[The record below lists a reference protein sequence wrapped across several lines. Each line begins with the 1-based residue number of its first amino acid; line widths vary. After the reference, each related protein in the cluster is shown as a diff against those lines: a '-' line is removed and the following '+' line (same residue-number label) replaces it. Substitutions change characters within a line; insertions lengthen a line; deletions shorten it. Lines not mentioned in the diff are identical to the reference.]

1 MIQRIDALENAIVRL
16 EYQTQIWVPYNKEN
30 GVYGRSMTLGNFRR
44 PDNVLLKKVVELLMD
59 KLGVSLELTQPT
71 QSNAT
76 LKNKGEESDK

>member
-1 MIQRIDALENAIVRL
+1 MIQRIDALENAIARL